1 MAEKVPG
8 LNKVTGRS
16 EDRQAAEVA
25 GAVAEAIAGPVFDT
39 LNTLSESDYSTDEVV
54 CFWNSWKVSTIVLRF
69 EQQKFNQFLLGSGSG
84 ALDTHA
90 DTCEHADIIYP
101 DEGLAY

>member
-39 LNTLSESDYSTDEVV
+39 LNTLSESDYSTDDVV
-54 CFWNSWKVSTIVLRF
+54 CFWNSWKVGTIWPSMIRNLSMKIGDVRLGFNGGLR
-69 EQQKFNQFLLGSGSG
+69 
-84 ALDTHA
+84 H
-90 DTCEHADIIYP
+90 
-101 DEGLAY
+101 

>member
-84 ALDTHA
+84 ALGLHV
-90 DTCEHADIIYP
+90 ADIVYP
-101 DEGLAY
+101 DESLAY